1 MFKRILKVLGFS
13 PSSTPAETPATSTP
27 FTPENKPAKGLDEL
41 LIEVAQEFEDSNK
54 FKEAAQAVANQL
66 EFSSAIALTQYFHQT
81 PPEPE
86 ALKSKTRKYG
96 LLGIWISICQN
107 AIFEILYNYKA
118 QAIPTLYSIGFGEY
132 DWTQYKAIDVL
143 CRLANEGIETEAIIK
158 NIGGKI
164 QDFRY
169 EAAMPSLES
178 LATIPDNNEVSKII
192 LKMFDEYADGD
203 PIDGLYIL
211 RLLAF
216 NYPIEAKTKLSFIKA
231 IAKGEGIENRSPFL
245 DGAVVSVDKEGNETY
260 SMGGQEIEGT
270 FEETHK
276 ITAAALYFFLD
287 QEDSEINQ
295 LIDFWE
301 RHAKEEGHR
310 NMIVE
315 LKKKNN

>member
-1 MFKRILKVLGFS
+1 MFKKLLKALGFS
-13 PSSTPAETPATSTP
+13 PAGTSTESTPQPPDNQPEKELDLAE
-27 FTPENKPAKGLDEL
+27 F
-41 LIEVAQEFEDSNK
+41 LIEVAQEFEDSDK
-54 FKEAAQAVANQL
+54 FKEAAYLVANRL
-66 EFSSAIALTQYFHQT
+66 EFSSAKELTQYFHNT

-86 ALKSKTRKYG
+86 ALKSKTKKYG
-96 LLGIWISICQN
+96 LLGVWMSICQN
-107 AIFEILYNYKA
+107 AIFEILFNYKA

-143 CRLANEGIETEAIIK
+143 CRLAKDGIETDAIVK
-158 NIGGKI
+158 NIGEKI

-216 NYPIEAKTKLSFIKA
+216 NYPIEAKSKLSFIKA

-245 DGAVVSVDKEGNETY
+245 DGAVVSVDQEGNETY

-270 FEETHK
+270 FEETHR
-276 ITAAALYFFLD
+276 ITAATLYFFLD

-295 LIDFWE
+295 LIDYWE
-301 RHAKEEGHR
+301 HHAKEEGHR

-315 LKKKNN
+315 LKKR